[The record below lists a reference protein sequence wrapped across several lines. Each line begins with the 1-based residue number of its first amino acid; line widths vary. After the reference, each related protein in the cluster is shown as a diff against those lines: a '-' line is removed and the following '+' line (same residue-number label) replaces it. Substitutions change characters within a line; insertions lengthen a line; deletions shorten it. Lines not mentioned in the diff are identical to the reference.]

1 MKKELVPSLLSAD
14 FSELQAELSRVAECG
29 ITHLHLDVMDGQFV
43 PNISFGSGV
52 IASLRKVTNLVFDCH
67 LMVHEPAFLYEAL
80 ADAGCSVV
88 SVHQEACIHLH
99 RDIQRIRSLGMRAG
113 VALNP
118 ATPPECLHYVLD
130 DLDLILV
137 MSVNPGFGG
146 QRFIPQ
152 SIDKLRTLRSM
163 IDACGRDIVLEVDG
177 GVNEGNLEAV
187 LDAGCDWVVAGSAV
201 FSPKKTRENAQR
213 LQTLLNAYQKVH
225 R

>member
-14 FSELQAELSRVAECG
+14 FSELQAELSRVEECG

-52 IASLRKVTNLVFDCH
+52 IASIRKVTNLVFDCH
-67 LMVHEPAFLYEAL
+67 LMVREPAFLYEAL

-88 SVHQEACIHLH
+88 SVHQEACVHLH
-99 RDIQRIRSLGMRAG
+99 RDIQRIHSLGMRAG

-118 ATPPECLHYVLD
+118 ATPPECLRYVLD

-152 SIDKLRTLRSM
+152 SIGKLRALRSM
-163 IDACGRDIVLEVDG
+163 IDASGRDIVLEVDG
-177 GVNEGNLEAV
+177 GVNEGNMEAV
-187 LDAGCDWVVAGSAV
+187 LDAGCDWLVAGSAV

-213 LQTLLNAYQKVH
+213 LQTLLDAYQKAH